1 MFISIIQHIRENAAG
16 AAGSS
21 VEGMWEVGVDVLE
34 GYRNARL
41 GTWLVRHLTKE
52 LTDRNILPF
61 YSASV
66 NKYRLPDGRIPVRIH
81 SGLGGHVWN
90 DPRRKLRISGNCQR
104 DDLSIPL

>member
-16 AAGSS
+16 AAASS

-41 GTWLVRHLTKE
+41 GTWLVRRLTKE

-66 NKYRLPDGRIPVRIH
+66 NKVI
-81 SGLGGHVWN
+81 
-90 DPRRKLRISGNCQR
+90 ISTPFFP
-104 DDLSIPL
+104 LSP